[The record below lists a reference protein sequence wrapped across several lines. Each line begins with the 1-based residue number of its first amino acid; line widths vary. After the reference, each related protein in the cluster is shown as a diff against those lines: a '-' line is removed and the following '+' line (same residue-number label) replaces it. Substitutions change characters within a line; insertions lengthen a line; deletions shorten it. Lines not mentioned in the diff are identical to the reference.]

1 MQAGT
6 LMHEWGHN
14 GELTHGG
21 RAGDANCKPTYVSV
35 MNYLYQLRGL
45 LDDGGRPHLDLSR
58 GTFAPSVD
66 ETSLSDSPRA
76 VPYRLGWYAPLLGS
90 YLDGKQSA
98 AARHCDGSLTLPT
111 DVPMVRIDART
122 AAGPLDWN
130 ANGIT
135 GEAASRRT

>member
-58 GTFAPSVD
+58 DTFAPARRRN
-66 ETSLSDSPRA
+66 ESL
-76 VPYRLGWYAPLLGS
+76 
-90 YLDGKQSA
+90 
-98 AARHCDGSLTLPT
+98 
-111 DVPMVRIDART
+111 
-122 AAGPLDWN
+122 
-130 ANGIT
+130 
-135 GEAASRRT
+135 